1 MFRLFGFLSLGALT
15 LLLAGTTQSQEAPK
29 KEKDA
34 PPSKERE
41 AKLEKLIE
49 QFVSGRNAYAKA
61 FSEAKTPEAKKDA
74 EKLKP
79 KAADFQKDLDALF
92 AENSKDEIALEAISF
107 AYFGLDL
114 HDKKLTDMLLDN
126 FGKTDKIKTFVIYSG
141 QAGNKDTVPILNK
154 IVEINADKTIKAMAL
169 LSVGGIHSTIAD
181 EKNDKA
187 AREEAIKAYETAA
200 KEYGDIKVDDLPVKD
215 QVKGSLFEL
224 KNLAIGMPAPATVSN
239 SLEGKAVKLEDYKG
253 KVVVL
258 DIWATW
264 CGPCRQMIPHEREMV
279 AKLKDK
285 PFVLISLSAD
295 KKKEPLTN
303 FLEKEKMPWV
313 HWWEGEEFKDGI
325 LKNWNIRFF
334 PTIYI
339 IDAKGVIRHKGLR
352 GDEMEKA
359 VEKLIEEAG
368 KK

>member
-1 MFRLFGFLSLGALT
+1 MYRLFGLLSLGLAT
-15 LLLAGTTQSQEAPK
+15 LLLTGTAQSQNENK
-29 KEKDA
+29 KDDPTKQRTE
-34 PPSKERE
+34 
-41 AKLEKLIE
+41 KLENLIE
-49 QFVSGRNAYAKA
+49 KFVSARNAYAKA

-74 EKLKP
+74 EKFKP
-79 KAADFQKDLDALF
+79 KPTEFQKDLDALF
-92 AENSKDEIALEAISF
+92 AENSKDDVALEAIAF
-107 AYFGLDL
+107 AYFGLDMR
-114 HDKKLTDMLLDN
+114 DNKLTKLLLDN
-126 FGKTDKIKTFVIYSG
+126 FAKTDKIKLFVGYAS
-141 QAGNKDTVPILNK
+141 QAGTKETVPLLEKIIELN
-154 IVEINADKTIKAMAL
+154 DSKTIKAMAL
-169 LSVGGIHSTIAD
+169 LASGGINATLAD
-181 EKNDKA
+181 EKGDKE
-187 AREEAIKAYETAA
+187 AREAAIKAYEKAE
-200 KEYGDIKVDDLPVKD
+200 KEFGDEKIDDLTVKE

-224 KNLAIGMPAPATVSN
+224 KNLAVGSTAPATVSN

-264 CGPCRQMIPHEREMV
+264 CGPCRAMIPHEREMV
-279 AKLKDK
+279 TKLKDK

-295 KKKEPLTN
+295 KKKDTLEK

-313 HWWEGEEFKDGI
+313 HWWEGETKDGI

-352 GDEMEKA
+352 GEEMEKA